1 MSILWKMLRLAGSS
15 AGFRRI
21 YMLLQLPLPAATAP
35 FVVREIS
42 LRRQIQNTH
51 TERSLSRAFNQPG
64 AFLGSHHLQ
73 KAVFSHQPRLLPHLL
88 PHLLMGRLTSPRG
101 GDDNGGLGVLNK
113 ISNFLWSAA
122 TMTAAASA
130 QFLKGSRSL
139 LFYRSFKKLPR
150 FAERQQGE

>member
-35 FVVREIS
+35 FVARDIS

-73 KAVFSHQPRLLPHLL
+73 KAVFPHQPRLL

-113 ISNFLWSAA
+113 ISNFLWSAS

-139 LFYRSFKKLPR
+139 LFYRSFKKLPG
-150 FAERQQGE
+150 FAERQKGE